1 MFDFIESNGAIGEL
15 DSHKIMTQLVSA
27 VRHLARNHIIHRDI
41 KDENIIIDNDL
52 NIQLI
57 DFGSAL
63 KTYGKA
69 EDAVRCKSIIKI
81 FILISLNSLSPNFT
95 YL

>member
-1 MFDFIESNGAIGEL
+1 MFDFIESNGAISEF

-69 EDAVRCKSIIKI
+69 EDAVRCKSEINI
-81 FILISLNSLSPNFT
+81 FILISLNSHRISHI
-95 YL
+95 